1 MSGIVKLQ
9 SVLAF
14 ALVPVAFTIVGAI
27 FAVFR
32 RPSARA
38 ASYLQHLAAGVVFAA
53 AAGEVLPQLMHH
65 RRLTAVALGFT
76 LGIALMLVIRS
87 LAPKEEADEKA
98 AAAGRGRGVS
108 SLLGAVAVDVMV
120 DGLLI
125 GIGFAAQEKA
135 GLLLTAAL
143 TLELLFLGLSLSST
157 LTKAGKSPRTSVGLV
172 AGVSALLPVGALLGA
187 GLLSGLSDFPMTT
200 VLAFAVAALLYLVTE
215 ELLVEAHE
223 VPETP
228 TSTAMFFAGFL
239 VLILIEMSAQ

>member
-1 MSGIVKLQ
+1 MRLQ

-14 ALVPVAFTIVGAI
+14 ALFPVMVTIGGAI

-38 ASYLQHLAAGVVFAA
+38 SSYLQHLAAGVVFAA

-65 RRLTAVALGFT
+65 RSLTAVALGFT
-76 LGIALMLVIRS
+76 LGIALMLLIRS
-87 LAPKEEADEKA
+87 FAPKEESLE
-98 AAAGRGRGVS
+98 AGATESRGRGIG
-108 SLLGAVAVDVMV
+108 SLLGAVSVDVAV

-135 GLLLTAAL
+135 GLLLTGAL
-143 TLELLFLGLSLSST
+143 TLELLFLGLSLSAA
-157 LTKAGKSPRTSVGLV
+157 LTQAGKSRRTSIGLV
-172 AGVSALLPVGALLGA
+172 AGISMLLPMGALLGA
-187 GLLSGLSDFPMTT
+187 GLLSGLSDFPMTV
-200 VLAFAVAALLYLVTE
+200 VLAFAVASLLYLVTE

-228 TSTAMFFAGFL
+228 GSTAMFFAGFL
-239 VLILIEMSAQ
+239 ALILVEMSAQ